1 MLTGKTREINIDD
14 EFGFVMAAGCA
25 YQMTDRLSLDRSL
38 SYTAVEADATFIG
51 YIDGV
56 QVLEQDGSFPLD
68 SVALRAG
75 ISFSF

>member
-1 MLTGKTREINIDD
+1 MNVDD

-25 YQMTDRLSLDRSL
+25 YQMTDRLSLDLSL
-38 SYTAVEADATFIG
+38 SYTAVETDATFIG
-51 YIDGV
+51 YVDGL
-56 QVLEQDGSFPLD
+56 QVLEQEVSFPLD